1 MQEPNPTEPAS
12 KLTLCCHPSCIA
24 NNTVRFATDNRKK
37 RRRTIKKGK
46 GYNNN
51 NISKPDL
58 LIYVYALKSSKAKRQ
73 YPKTL
78 KLLFGFLGLPGTI
91 QEQVQ

>member
-1 MQEPNPTEPAS
+1 MIGSNPTEPAS
-12 KLTLCCHPSCIA
+12 KLTLYYHQPSIV

-46 GYNNN
+46 GDNNN

-58 LIYVYALKSSKAKRQ
+58 LIYVYALKSSKARRQ

-78 KLLFGFLGLPGTI
+78 RMLFGFLGLPGTI